1 MAHDKDTSEMT
12 DNARERSLVERA
24 AERIDASGVG
34 RAAPPFMNGDAAAR
48 AARQEARARHRL
60 PPARIDFRR
69 LERLGF
75 LTPKSMRSRLAEQ
88 LRLIK
93 RNVLQDFTRRKG
105 ERPNLIMISSA
116 TPNEG
121 KTFIAVNLALSLACE
136 LDIYVLLVDAD
147 FQRPSVFDTLGL
159 SAGPGL
165 LDVLENPERDLGE
178 VIQRTDIDRLSLVSA
193 GDSQPHSTELLGS
206 QRMQRIADELSG
218 RYPDR
223 LIIFDA
229 PPLLGASE
237 AAVMAEVMGQILLV
251 VEANRTQRANIE
263 EALDILPASSDP
275 ALVLNKARSRSGAGM
290 LYGQAEY
297 RR

>member
-1 MAHDKDTSEMT
+1 MT
-12 DNARERSLVERA
+12 DTARERSLVERA
-24 AERIDASGVG
+24 AERIDASGAG
-34 RAAPPFMNGDAAAR
+34 HAAPPFMNGDA

-69 LERLGF
+69 LGRLGF

-93 RNVLQDFTRRKG
+93 RNVLHDFTRRKG
-105 ERPNLIMISSA
+105 ERSNLIMVSSA
-116 TPNEG
+116 APNEG

-159 SAGPGL
+159 PAGPGL
-165 LDVLENPERDLGE
+165 LDILEDPARDLGE
-178 VIQRTDIDRLSLVSA
+178 VIQRTDMDRLSLVSA

-237 AAVMAEVMGQILLV
+237 AAVMAELMGQVLLV
-251 VEANRTQRANIE
+251 VAADRTERPQIE
-263 EALDILPASSDP
+263 EALDILPNHCDP
-275 ALVLNKARSRSGAGM
+275 ALILNRARTHSGAGS
-290 LYGQAEY
+290 LYAQSAY
-297 RR
+297 RK